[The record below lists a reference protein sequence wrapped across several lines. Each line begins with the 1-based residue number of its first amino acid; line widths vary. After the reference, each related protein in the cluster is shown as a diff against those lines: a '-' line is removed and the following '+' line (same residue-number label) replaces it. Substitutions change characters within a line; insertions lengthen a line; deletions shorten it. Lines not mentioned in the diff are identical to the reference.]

1 MINVESGQ
9 RVWLHDLLLRAFL
22 KNGFAHVNGRKS
34 LELTELQ
41 YLSLT
46 DDFAK
51 GFLSFS
57 RDPKYSAQFFKL
69 EVEMIR
75 KYADVISSSI
85 GNNNFN
91 LIDIYCGDGLKAV
104 EIIKEINLKTN
115 GTLKICYCPLNASQY
130 LLDLAIE
137 NVKKAGIS
145 NVVSYKPLLSSG
157 DGRALRLI
165 ANSLK
170 SGEFKRN
177 VVAIMGGVIACF
189 DINEYLFELNRDLQ
203 KDDVLI
209 IGNGVRVGERL
220 VDIHKY
226 KNESFH
232 NWFKHVMLGLGFS
245 EDDVE
250 FDARFGN
257 SRIEFLYRLKKEK
270 TEKIDGKTVIFKP
283 GDEFVVAA
291 LYKYYSEEFDKFCK
305 MYFTDSKIFTCEDH
319 GYALVVCKK

>member
-1 MINVESGQ
+1 MTIAESGQ
-9 RVWLHDLLLRAFL
+9 KIWLHDLLLRAFL
-22 KNGFAHVNGRKS
+22 KNGFAHVNENKS
-34 LELTELQ
+34 WEITELQ

-57 RDPKYSAQFFKL
+57 RDLKYSTQFFKL

-75 KYADVISSSI
+75 KYSDVISESI

-91 LIDIYCGDGLKAV
+91 LIDIYCGDGLKSI
-104 EIIKEINLKTN
+104 ELIKSINSKTN
-115 GTLKICYCPLNASQY
+115 GSLKICYCPLNASQY
-130 LLDLAIE
+130 LIDLAIS

-145 NVVSYKPLLSSG
+145 NVVEYKPFLSAG

-170 SGEFKRN
+170 SEEFKKN

-189 DINEYLFELNRDLQ
+189 DINEYLFELNRDMQ

-209 IGNGVRVGERL
+209 MGNGVRVGERL
-220 VDIHKY
+220 VEIDKY
-226 KNESFH
+226 KVESFH
-232 NWFKHVMLGLGFS
+232 NWFKHVMLGLGFAES
-245 EDDVE
+245 DFE

-257 SRIEFLYRLKKEK
+257 SRVEFLYRLKKERI
-270 TEKIDGKTVIFKP
+270 EKIDGKTIIFKP

-291 LYKYYSEEFDKFCK
+291 LYKYYAEEFDKFCK
-305 MYFTDSKIFTCEDH
+305 MYFSNSQVFTCEDN